1 MKAQAARGQ
10 AGAALFSLTV
20 CHDMRMNIVQQATYS
35 YSSILHS
42 IPALSSASGTA
53 KPGKPRG
60 AGTSCREVQG
70 GSTEVRPPSG
80 EKGNWWWEGHERSNG
95 AMGMGIAAEAGG
107 GWGGR
112 AAPASPAPALAPNT
126 SMSCH
131 CCGMQQMAKLL
142 DSPLQEQNDILF
154 FTILAWS

>member
-1 MKAQAARGQ
+1 MLNLTGLKAQAARGQ

-20 CHDMRMNIVQQATYS
+20 CHDMRMNIVQPATYS

-70 GSTEVRPPSG
+70 GSTEVRPPSAFILLP
-80 EKGNWWWEGHERSNG
+80 EL
-95 AMGMGIAAEAGG
+95 AAVILVANL
-107 GWGGR
+107 
-112 AAPASPAPALAPNT
+112 PVQLYI
-126 SMSCH
+126 
-131 CCGMQQMAKLL
+131 
-142 DSPLQEQNDILF
+142 LQPENIF
-154 FTILAWS
+154 FSLSS